1 MFINKVSIPFNDNN
15 FKILGDIAQR
25 EIITNFD
32 FRCENDKIIINLY
45 DNMAYCR
52 LNNELKSLNI
62 FYEVLG
68 LKGNKE
74 DIIDIYHHLINWI
87 VEASF

>member
-25 EIITNFD
+25 EIITDFD

-45 DNMAYCR
+45 NKMAYIR
-52 LNNELKSLNI
+52 LNNHLKCFNI

-68 LKGNKE
+68 IKGKKE
-74 DIIDIYHHLINWI
+74 DIIETYHQLLNWI
-87 VEASF
+87 V

>member
-1 MFINKVSIPFNDNN
+1 MFINKVSIPLNDNN

-32 FRCENDKIIINLY
+32 FRCKNDKIIINLY

-68 LKGNKE
+68 IKGKKE
-74 DIIDIYHHLINWI
+74 DIIDIYHHLLN
-87 VEASF
+87 

>member
-1 MFINKVSIPFNDNN
+1 MFINKVSIPLNDNN

-45 DNMAYCR
+45 DNMAYTR

-87 VEASF
+87 A

>member
-1 MFINKVSIPFNDNN
+1 MFINKVSIPLNDNN

-52 LNNELKSLNI
+52 LNNELKSLNV

-68 LKGNKE
+68 IKGKKE
-74 DIIDIYHHLINWI
+74 DIIDIYHHLLNWI
-87 VEASF
+87 A

>member
-1 MFINKVSIPFNDNN
+1 MFINKVSIPLNDNN

-45 DNMAYCR
+45 DNMAYSR

-74 DIIDIYHHLINWI
+74 DIIDIYHHLLNWI
-87 VEASF
+87 V